1 MQDTVRLATRGSAL
15 ALWQA
20 HHVQSLLLHA
30 GSCEHV
36 EIVVVSTSGDR
47 DKTTPLHQIGG
58 KGIFVKE
65 VQAAVLDGRADAAVH
80 SAKDMPAISPDGLT
94 LGAVPERGNPCDALV
109 GGRLSELSTGA
120 TVATGSVRRRAQL
133 AALRPDLQFAELR
146 GNMASRIAKAADFD
160 AVVVAAAAL
169 ERLGEQPEIVDVL
182 SVEQM
187 IPQVGQGS
195 LAVECSAGAGDVL
208 AALAA
213 AEHAESRSIFECE
226 RAFLAEL
233 GGDCSLPAGA
243 HAVVSS
249 DGESV
254 SISGFLASEDLSEH
268 HQLMLTGSVGDDL
281 PALGCELARQLRSQ
295 I

>member
-1 MQDTVRLATRGSAL
+1 MQESMRIATRGSEL

-20 HHVQSLLLHA
+20 HHVQSLLLESGA
-30 GSCEHV
+30 CADV

-47 DKTTPLHQIGG
+47 DKVTPLHQIGG

-65 VQAAVLDGRADAAVH
+65 VQAAVLDGRADVAVH
-80 SAKDMPAISPDGLT
+80 SAKDMPAVSPEGLA
-94 LGAVPERGNPCDALV
+94 LGAVPQRGNPCDALV
-109 GGRLSELSTGA
+109 GSTLADLVPGA

-133 AALRPDLQFAELR
+133 RALRPDLQFAELR
-146 GNMASRIAKAADFD
+146 GNMATRFARAVEFD
-160 AVVVAAAAL
+160 AIVVAAAAL
-169 ERLGEQPEIVDVL
+169 ERLGVQPDIVDVL

-195 LAVECSAGAGDVL
+195 LAVECVAGATDVL

-213 AEHAESRSIFECE
+213 VEHDQSRALFECE

-243 HAVVSS
+243 HAVQAGDEVSL
-249 DGESV
+249 
-254 SISGFLASEDLSEH
+254 SGFLASEDLTAYD
-268 HQLMLTGSVGDDL
+268 QLVLSCGRDDDL
-281 PALGCELARQLRSQ
+281 PGLGTELARQLRSRH
-295 I
+295 